1 MDKKTKSR
9 IILRFLCFIIIG
21 GFFLFP
27 ALSNA
32 QYTYTPLEPIPGFSG
47 ATDFPAFI
55 VALYKFGIWT
65 VGIAALLMITIGGF
79 MYLTSAG
86 NTSKMDSAK
95 GVITDAL
102 IGLIIALAAYLILYV
117 INPDLVK
124 VQISFSPISSNGGS
138 SITTSSGSTAISDGK
153 AGTGKCTPLTTGS
166 CSVSNLEG
174 KCSWDANKAS
184 AICNAESGGVS
195 GSASSVDKCTDGKS
209 FSYGL
214 FQINLTCQCKDA
226 FEPKKSKGCVNKA
239 CRVVNQSMY
248 NSCVATFTSPESNI
262 SKACQIYKSQ
272 GWGGWGVNKKCG
284 F

>member
-1 MDKKTKSR
+1 MNKSNFW
-9 IILRFLCFIIIG
+9 IKIFLCFIIIG

-124 VQISFSPISSNGGS
+124 VQISFSPISSKSGTS
-138 SITTSSGSTAISDGK
+138 SIQANSTSSADQVLVGG
-153 AGTGKCTPLTTGS
+153 GS
-166 CSVSNLEG
+166 CSGLSTQSGIDKQCGDASPELTKMLE
-174 KCSWDANKAS
+174 C
-184 AICNAESGGVS
+184 I
-195 GSASSVDKCTDGKS
+195 
-209 FSYGL
+209 
-214 FQINLTCQCKDA
+214 
-226 FEPKKSKGCVNKA
+226 KSKQPGAV
-239 CRVVNQSMY
+239 
-248 NSCVATFTSPESNI
+248 I
-262 SKACQIYKSQ
+262 
-272 GWGGWGVNKKCG
+272 
-284 F
+284 